1 MLQRSVLNKLFL
13 MRMINVA
20 NEIHGQMRLQKL
32 VFETEKRTRER
43 GSTQTFNYKFIR
55 WYYGPYS
62 IELLEDIEFLL
73 SRGLVE
79 KNGVP
84 EVYTLTD
91 RGIERLD
98 KSSEIISQLFDEV
111 TMTETVHELLDSS
124 LSNLLDTVY
133 KENLIS
139 NYKLGEVIEDLK
151 YVEVVV

>member
-13 MRMINVA
+13 MRMISVA
-20 NEIHGQMRLQKL
+20 NAIQGQMRLQKL

-62 IELLEDIEFLL
+62 IELLEDIEFLV

-79 KNGVP
+79 KNGAP

-91 RGIERLD
+91 RGIEYLD

-111 TMTETVHELLDSS
+111 TMTETVHALLDSS

-133 KENLIS
+133 KKNLIS

-151 YVEVVV
+151 YVEVGV